1 MQLGEAATPAAEGEQ
16 AQRQAEDEGQ
26 FQAVPAVDVDDV
38 LGDGFAHLLV
48 DDVDVLHAEP
58 EVPAALAQVEEELE
72 QVGAA
77 ALVPVAGVE
86 PDAGFI
92 QEDPAEHLFVVAVV
106 ADAEAAQVGAGG
118 QVGQAHEA
126 RVGVVGL
133 AELVHEDVDVDGDA
147 AAGLEVFEDL
157 HDQQQGFARAELA
170 GDDVDGHGRLRC
182 G

>member
-1 MQLGEAATPAAEGEQ
+1 M
-16 AQRQAEDEGQ
+16 
-26 FQAVPAVDVDDV
+26 
-38 LGDGFAHLLV
+38 
-48 DDVDVLHAEP
+48 
-58 EVPAALAQVEEELE
+58 
-72 QVGAA
+72 
-77 ALVPVAGVE
+77 
-86 PDAGFI
+86 
-92 QEDPAEHLFVVAVV
+92 

-133 AELVHEDVDVDGDA
+133 AELVHEHVDVDGHA
-147 AAGLEVFEDL
+147 AAGLEVLEDL